1 MRHHIFVAALG
12 LAALHPDAG
21 HAQSTCRRCLDGFR
35 FLPSAIVGDPFAI
48 THFENATG
56 GGMALNLNVPV
67 RNAEGAT
74 IDSLKGDIGF
84 LLVDFGYQYAVA
96 RWLALRA
103 TITAAGRV
111 GTSTEAVVASGASA
125 GFGWSFGA
133 TVPFLRRPQLLL
145 SAVGDFR
152 RGTEYNIDPFGFAQ
166 QIIDSG
172 YTPEA
177 KQALLAN
184 DQVNRWSLGLRT
196 AWGIQPWVGLTG
208 QVETGAVDQSVSDSK
223 SVTTFGA
230 QAGFD
235 FGKLSQIPVGL
246 SLAYYGQ
253 AGSGRPGNVGGG
265 YRSYEVG
272 LYYTGR
278 PDFVIGGD
286 VFLSRIASGSSDIPD
301 LDGLQL
307 RIVTKIDF

>member
-12 LAALHPDAG
+12 LAALADAG
-21 HAQSTCRRCLDGFR
+21 HAQSSCRRCLDGFH
-35 FLPSAIVGDPFAI
+35 FLPSSVVGDPFAI

-56 GGMALNLNVPV
+56 AGMAVNLNVPV
-67 RNAEGAT
+67 RNVEGAT
-74 IDSLKGDIGF
+74 IDSLKGEIGF

-96 RWLALRA
+96 PWLALRA
-103 TITAAGRV
+103 TVTAAGRV

-125 GFGWSFGA
+125 AYGWTFGA
-133 TVPFLRRPQLLL
+133 TVPFLRRPSLLL

-152 RGTEYNIDPFGFAQ
+152 RSTEFDIDPFGFAQ
-166 QIIDSG
+166 RIVDDSG

-177 KQALLAN
+177 KEILLSSDN
-184 DQVNRWSLGLRT
+184 TNRWSLGLRA
-196 AWGIQPWVGLTG
+196 AWAIAPWVGLNG
-208 QVETGAVDQSVSDSK
+208 ELETGAVDQSVSNSK

-235 FGKLSQIPVGL
+235 FGKLSRIPIGL
-246 SLAYYGQ
+246 SLAAFGQ
-253 AGSGRPGNVGGG
+253 AGSGRTGNLSGG

-278 PDFVIGGD
+278 PDFAIGGD
-286 VFLSRIASGSSDIPD
+286 FFLSRIASRNGDIPD
-301 LDGLQL
+301 LDGLQF